1 MTFLDQIG
9 WRDRSV
15 KVYPHFIAFER
26 GAQRIEALDVP
37 GAISRRPRP
46 WPRIALDQV
55 RAVLRRVR
63 RGNIGSG
70 SR

>member
-9 WRDRSV
+9 WREDD
-15 KVYPHFIAFER
+15 R

-37 GAISRRPRP
+37 GAIARRPRP
-46 WPRIALDQV
+46 WPRIALNQV

-63 RGNIGSG
+63 PANIGSG